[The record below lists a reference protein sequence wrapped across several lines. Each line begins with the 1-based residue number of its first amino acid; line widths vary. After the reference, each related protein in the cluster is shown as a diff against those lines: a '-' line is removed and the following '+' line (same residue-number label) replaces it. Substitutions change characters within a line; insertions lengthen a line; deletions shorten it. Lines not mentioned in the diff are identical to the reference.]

1 MICHN
6 IILAIRSHL
15 RYKIPLFI
23 NLIGLCT
30 GLASALLIYLW
41 VNDELSFDRFHNNS
55 DRIFQVMERRQQA
68 DEIKISDESSGMLAE
83 TLGDEMPEVEY
94 HAAIAPSSWFQKFTL
109 SIGDKN
115 VKASGQ
121 YVGPQYF
128 NIFSFPLLQ
137 GNKTDVLRDKNSI
150 VISRGLAVRLFGTTD
165 NVVGKAIE
173 YQHER
178 QFQVSGIFEDLPANS
193 SEQFDFLLSFEY
205 YKDIQSWVK
214 SWATNQ
220 TGPHNFV
227 LLREGSDPKL
237 FNKKIAAI
245 ISQHTEEKNRTA
257 FVLPYANNYLY
268 NSFDHGVRT
277 GSRIENVR
285 LFSLIAVFIL
295 LIACINFVN
304 LSTARAARRTKEIGI
319 KKATGASRPQLI
331 TQFLCESL
339 LLTCISVLIS
349 VAIVYAILPEF
360 NILTGKQIVLKP
372 ISLFLPLIA
381 ITLITALLAGSYP
394 ALYLSGFDPVT
405 VLKGKLNTSFGEL
418 WIRKGLVVFQFTLT
432 VVLVVVVIIVYEQ
445 IQYIQHEELG
455 YNKDQIIRFDS
466 EGKVLNTQETFL
478 SALQQIPGVMHAAGS
493 YHNIVGRNFGTNDI
507 SWPGKSE
514 DEKIYFE
521 GMVGS
526 AGLLE
531 TLGME
536 LTQGRGFNKDSPLM
550 DEIIVN
556 EEAVKTMGMKDPLGQ
571 MIEVNGRQRQI
582 IGVLQNFHF
591 ESLHIAV
598 APMFHN
604 LAAEGDN
611 SWYKIL
617 IKLQAG
623 HERETIERI
632 ESFYKTYNPGFTLD
646 YAFLDEAFQ
655 KQYNSE
661 NHISLLSKYFAAI
674 ALVISCLGLIGLTAF
689 TTERRTKE
697 IGIRKVL
704 GASQASIIHLIS
716 AGFLQIT
723 LVSIIIALPVSYLA
737 GREWLNTFVYHV
749 NLQWWYFLVPAMVV
763 LAIAWLTV
771 SLQAWR
777 PSGINPVN
785 SLKAE

>member
-1 MICHN
+1 MIYHN
-6 IILAIRSHL
+6 VILAIRSYL
-15 RYKIPLFI
+15 RYKIPFFI

-41 VNDELSFDRFHNNS
+41 VNDEVNFDRFHKNS
-55 DRIFQVMERRQQA
+55 ERIFQVMERRQQT
-68 DEIKISDESSGMLAE
+68 DETKISDESSGMLAE
-83 TLGDEMPEVEY
+83 TIADEMPEVEY
-94 HAAIAPSSWFQKFTL
+94 AAAIAPSSWFQKFTL

-121 YVGPQYF
+121 YAGPEYF
-128 NIFSFPLLQ
+128 NIFTFPLLH
-137 GNKTDVLRDKNSI
+137 GNKADVLRDKNSI
-150 VISRGLAVRLFGTTD
+150 VISRSLAVRLFGTTD
-165 NVVGKAIE
+165 NVVGKVVE

-178 QFQVSGIFEDLPANS
+178 QFQVSGVFEDIPVNS
-193 SEQFDFLLSFEY
+193 SEQFDFVLSFEY

-214 SWATNQ
+214 SWSANH

-227 LLREGSDPKL
+227 VLREGSDPKP
-237 FNKKIAAI
+237 FNEKIAGI

-257 FVLPYANNYLY
+257 FVLPYADNYLY

-277 GSRIENVR
+277 GARMDNVR
-285 LFSLIAVFIL
+285 LFSLIAIFIL

-304 LSTARAARRTKEIGI
+304 LSTARASQRVKEIGI
-319 KKATGASRPQLI
+319 KKATGASRNQLI
-331 TQFLCESL
+331 IQFLCESL
-339 LLTCISVLIS
+339 LLTSISVLIS
-349 VAIVYAILPEF
+349 LAIVYAILPEF
-360 NILTGKQIVLKP
+360 NLLTGKQIVLKP
-372 ISLFLPLIA
+372 IDLLLPLIS

-394 ALYLSGFDPVT
+394 ALYLSGFDPVA
-405 VLKGKLNTSFGEL
+405 VLKGKLNISFGEL
-418 WIRKGLVVFQFTLT
+418 WVRKGLVVFQFTLT
-432 VVLVVVVIIVYEQ
+432 VVLVVIVIIVYEQ

-466 EGKVLNTQETFL
+466 EGKVLNSQKTFM
-478 SALQQIPGVMHAAGS
+478 SALEQVPGVLHVAGS
-493 YHNIVGRNFGTNDI
+493 YHNIVGRNFGTIDI
-507 SWPGKSE
+507 SWAGKNQ
-514 DEKIYFE
+514 DDKIFFE

-531 TLGME
+531 TLGMKLIE
-536 LTQGRGFNKDSPLM
+536 GRGFNKDDTLM

-556 EEAVKTMGMKDPLGQ
+556 EEAVKTMGMTDPVGK
-571 MIEVNGRQRQI
+571 MIELNGRQRQI
-582 IGVLQNFHF
+582 VGVLEDFHF

-598 APMFHN
+598 APMYYT
-604 LAAEGDN
+604 LAAESDN
-611 SWYKIL
+611 SWYKVL
-617 IKLQAG
+617 VKLQAG

-632 ESFYKTYNPGFTLD
+632 ESFYNTYNPGFVLD

-655 KQYNSE
+655 KQYVSE
-661 NHISLLSKYFAAI
+661 NRISLLSKYFAGI

-723 LVSIIIALPVSYLA
+723 LVSIIIALPMSYLA
-737 GREWLNTFVYHV
+737 GREWLNTFVYHID
-749 NLQWWYFLVPAMVV
+749 LQWWYFITPAIAV

-771 SLQAWR
+771 SLQALR
-777 PSGINPVN
+777 PSGANPVN